1 MKSQQMQQT
10 RQSIRRG
17 DAESVLTNLPQFI
30 QEDVPEMQP
39 PSVCQ
44 ADMETD
50 EPTPLMSERLAQV
63 REAVGGFRLDNS
75 RLDRALQNLGQICEE
90 LDTAAASFI
99 PERRMGEPAEVVAK
113 APSHREEE
121 VVQEL
126 TDHLSLGRADTAST
140 ITLLNML
147 RALSAHTP
155 FKTLVC
161 KDLPTLME
169 VVWQKMDNPWVS
181 QRRGKPLDHS

>member
-1 MKSQQMQQT
+1 MEEVEGVASGSKG
-10 RQSIRRG
+10 RPVLIG
-17 DAESVLTNLPQFI
+17 DDAN
-30 QEDVPEMQP
+30 
-39 PSVCQ
+39 
-44 ADMETD
+44 
-50 EPTPLMSERLAQV
+50 
-63 REAVGGFRLDNS
+63 
-75 RLDRALQNLGQICEE
+75 
-90 LDTAAASFI
+90 
-99 PERRMGEPAEVVAK
+99 VA
-113 APSHREEE
+113 EEE
-121 VVQEL
+121 AVQEL